1 MNLNKINQLLYNF
14 ILIRYYMG
22 IIKKISSKN
31 NSLVCIWKITE
42 TYDELE
48 LLTDERTNIKSRLK
62 QKEFLASRILVKEIC
77 QLYNAKY
84 LGIDKDKNGK
94 PFLINSNYHI
104 SITHKYPYIGVIIDK
119 KKCGIDIERI
129 DKKIKKIQS
138 KFLDNN
144 EVNEVNDSERKMTVF
159 WSIKETAYKINGE
172 TIPLKKIKV
181 KEENNNT
188 YKCFLLDE
196 SFEVNIL
203 ELDNHILSFTT

>member
-14 ILIRYYMG
+14 ILIRCYMG
-22 IIKKISSKN
+22 IIKKISNKN

-48 LLTDERTNIKSRLK
+48 LLTVERTKIKSRLK

-84 LGIDKDKNGK
+84 LGIEKDKNDK

-129 DKKIKKIQS
+129 DKRIKKIQS

-144 EVNEVNDSERKMTVF
+144 ELNEVNNSERKMTTF
-159 WSIKETAYKINGE
+159 WSIKESAYKINGE
-172 TIPLKKIKV
+172 TIPLKDIKV
-181 KEENNNT
+181 VKKTDSIYEC
-188 YKCFLLDE
+188 YFLDQNFKLKT
-196 SFEVNIL
+196 L
-203 ELDNHILSFTT
+203 EIDNHILSFTI